1 MTSDST
7 LSEPLHQQP
16 LSPEPIREHLAAQQQ
31 QRHQR
36 FLLGEAARTLI
47 RERSDEVDKVLTAIW
62 DQIGPTGAK
71 EALIAVGGYG
81 RQELHPFSD
90 IDLLILTDGNSEN
103 QPSISAFITLLWDL
117 GLQIG
122 HSVRSIDE
130 CIEESRN
137 DVTVATNLLEA
148 RLLSGSHTQFEQ
160 FQQQIG
166 DDAIWPS
173 GPFFI
178 AKRNE
183 QQARLQ
189 KYNETAYNLEPNI
202 KEGPGGLRDIQNI
215 LWVTRRHFGSS
226 NPQEL
231 VEHQFL
237 TKAECTDLEAGQER
251 LWEIRFAL
259 HLIAGRPEER
269 LLFEHQPEL
278 AQHFGHLD
286 NDKNRGVESF
296 MHSYFRIIREL
307 SRLNEMLLQL
317 FEEQLL
323 IPPESRETHPID
335 KHFGISNGYLTL
347 LNPDSMKQDPSLTLT
362 LFLVLRQHPKLKGVT
377 AETLRQLRATRH
389 AIDDSFRHDR
399 NNQHRFLE
407 LFYSP
412 TGLTH
417 SLRRMNRYGIL
428 GAWMPEFE
436 RIIGLM
442 QYDLFHA
449 YTVDEHTLF
458 VIRNLRRFTIP
469 EHREESPL
477 QSELMAQLEH
487 PEQLYLAA
495 LFHDIAKGRGGDH
508 SQLGSEV
515 VQTFCTQYQIN
526 PETAAEISWLVEN
539 HLLMSTFAQRRDI
552 DDPQEI
558 HAFAQL
564 VGTLARLKML
574 YLLTVADI
582 RATNRTL
589 WNHWKDTLL
598 SRLYQLTSSA
608 LERGLQQPEESDDRI
623 TENRRTARELLR
635 QDQCT
640 EEEINDL
647 WSHFEEEYFQKQD
660 AREIS
665 WHTCSII
672 RSNQFPLVQLREESH
687 HGGTEILIYS
697 RDRQFLFPILVHT
710 LESLGLEIQ
719 AAKINTTLNSY
730 ALDIFTVLDQQGKTI
745 RDPEWAQ
752 QIQQTLQKEIEQ
764 PTLLEQPTLYRQ
776 SRHQK
781 HFHDESII
789 QFCQDARKAQTILE
803 VHATDRPGLLSTI
816 CRVLME
822 HNVRIQGAKI
832 ATLGER
838 IEDLFWITHQDNQPL
853 EQIEEQQQIA
863 EDLRLAL
870 DPE

>member
-1 MTSDST
+1 MI
-7 LSEPLHQQP
+7 SEPQSIESLLQQP
-16 LSPEPIREHLAAQQQ
+16 LSPQPIREYLAAQQE

-36 FLLGEAARTLI
+36 FLQGETARTLI
-47 RERSDEVDKVLTAIW
+47 RERSDEIDTILTAIW
-62 DQIGPTGAK
+62 KQSGPIGAG
-71 EALIAVGGYG
+71 ESLVAVGGYG

-90 IDLLILTDGNSEN
+90 IDLLILTTGDSES
-103 QPSISAFITLLWDL
+103 QSAISAFITLLWDL

-122 HSVRSIDE
+122 HSVRSVTE

-148 RLLSGSHTQFEQ
+148 RLLSGSQPQFEQ
-160 FQQQIG
+160 FQQQVS

-183 QQARLQ
+183 QKARLQ

-237 TKAECTDLEAGQER
+237 TEAECADLEAGQER

-259 HLIAGRPEER
+259 HLIANRPEER
-269 LLFEHQPEL
+269 LLFEHQPDL

-286 NDKNRGVESF
+286 SDKNRGVESF

-323 IPPESRETHPID
+323 IPPESRETRPID
-335 KHFGISNGYLTL
+335 AHFGISNGYLTL
-347 LNPDSMKQDPSLTLT
+347 LDPESIQRDPSLTLS
-362 LFLVLRQHPKLKGVT
+362 LFLVLRQHPQLKGVT
-377 AETLRQLRATRH
+377 AKTLRQLRAARH
-389 AIDDSFRHDR
+389 SINDSFRHDPD
-399 NNQHRFLE
+399 NQQRFLA

-412 TGLTH
+412 SGLTH

-428 GAWMPEFE
+428 GAWMPEFD

-458 VIRNLRRFTIP
+458 VIRNLRRFTIAK
-469 EHREESPL
+469 HREESPM
-477 QSELMAQLEH
+477 QSDLMAQLEH
-487 PEQLYLAA
+487 PERLYLAA
-495 LFHDIAKGRGGDH
+495 LFHDIAKGRGGNH
-508 SQLGSEV
+508 SQLGREIV
-515 VQTFCTQYQIN
+515 EAFCHQYRIN
-526 PETAAEISWLVEN
+526 TETTTEIAWLVEN

-552 DDPQEI
+552 DDPQEL
-558 HAFAQL
+558 HTFAEL
-564 VGTLARLKML
+564 VQTPARLQML

-598 SRLYQLTSSA
+598 ARLYQLTSNA
-608 LERGLQQPEESDDRI
+608 LDRGLQQPEESDDRI
-623 TENRRTARELLR
+623 TKNRHAARELLH
-635 QDQCT
+635 QQQCT
-640 EEEINDL
+640 EEEINAL
-647 WSHFEEEYFQKQD
+647 WDHFEEEYFQKQD
-660 AREIS
+660 AQEIS

-672 RSNQFPLVQLREESH
+672 KTEQFPLVQLREESH

-697 RDRQFLFPILVHT
+697 RDRQFLFPIMVHT

-745 RDPEWAQ
+745 RDPEWVER
-752 QIQQTLQKEIEQ
+752 IQQTLCQEIEQ
-764 PTLLEQPTLYRQ
+764 PTLLKQPVLYRQ

-781 HFHDESII
+781 HFHGESTI
-789 QFCQDARKAQTILE
+789 QFCQDERKAQTILE

-822 HNVRIQGAKI
+822 HNIRIQAAKI

-838 IEDLFWITHQDNQPL
+838 IEDLFWVTHQDNQPL
-853 EQIEEQQQIA
+853 EQIEEQQQIT
-863 EDLRLAL
+863 EDLRKAL